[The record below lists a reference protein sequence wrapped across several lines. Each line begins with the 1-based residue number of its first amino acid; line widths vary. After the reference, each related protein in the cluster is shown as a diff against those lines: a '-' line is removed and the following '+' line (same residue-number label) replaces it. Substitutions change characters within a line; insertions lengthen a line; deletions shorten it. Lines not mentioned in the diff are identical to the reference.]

1 MPPPSAYPQPPA
13 QLMQPSEA
21 LQPLAPGATVNDAL
35 GVVTANYGVCHATA
49 ERLSA
54 LQAWVRAQ
62 AGAMS
67 R

>member
-1 MPPPSAYPQPPA
+1 
-13 QLMQPSEA
+13 MQPSEA

-62 AGAMS
+62 ASVLA